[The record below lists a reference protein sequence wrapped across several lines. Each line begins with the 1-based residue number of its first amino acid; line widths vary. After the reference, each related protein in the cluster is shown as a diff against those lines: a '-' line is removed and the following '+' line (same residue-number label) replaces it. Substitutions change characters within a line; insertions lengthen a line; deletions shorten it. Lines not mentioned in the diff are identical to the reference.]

1 MISSVG
7 SLIGLAHGLAV
18 LNYTLGV
25 LFQTLPIPRKEL
37 KSWGPTLMW
46 DAVVTEFALGSVS
59 LVSLTISWISAA
71 IKESL
76 GLPFSS
82 NSLAITTVIA
92 QLTSLD
98 ASLLLLIT
106 GLSFTVVLVSIAQA
120 NKRT

>member
-1 MISSVG
+1 
-7 SLIGLAHGLAV
+7 
-18 LNYTLGV
+18 
-25 LFQTLPIPRKEL
+25 
-37 KSWGPTLMW
+37 MW